1 MDIVIQVILAGV
13 FGSCIYMNSIELLD
27 KIVKK
32 REIRSESYKK
42 IENILKV
49 YDHVI
54 KYDRGLAPILEK
66 FDLSELEKHIFNF
79 YGNTQQHLW
88 DTIAI
93 LATRDNIIKTQ
104 LIQNKVVNEICDT
117 ILTPKY
123 FGTEDDKVFNGLLEF
138 IKNAIQTHYRV
149 CVWSDEKE

>member
-1 MDIVIQVILAGV
+1 M
-13 FGSCIYMNSIELLD
+13 SMNSIELLD

-32 REIRSESYKK
+32 REIRSDSYKK

-54 KYDRGLAPILEK
+54 KYDKGLAPILEK

-79 YGNTQQHLW
+79 YGDTQQHLW

-117 ILTPKY
+117 ILTPRY
-123 FGTEDDKVFNGLLEF
+123 FGVEDDEKFNAVLEDF
-138 IKNAIQTHYRV
+138 RNVIQTYYKV
-149 CVWSDEKE
+149 CVWSDEKDE